1 MNILFVDDEIKDN
14 LKELFEKAESIAKQF
29 YPNGHT
35 YKKVNVEQALT
46 FLRKN
51 DNEIGKSLDIAVI
64 DRYCPNPNDGER
76 LAKII
81 SDEFPHVS
89 LVMLTGK
96 GDIEERYEL
105 AKRLLRMGFCDFIDK
120 SEFHSTLIKAA
131 FERIF
136 SSQSLAVKQKMKT
149 RIETNWLSYIESLKQ
164 NGIRWLAYDKA
175 RWLLV
180 AKALNQEPALDQTN
194 LSYVLHELQN
204 LCEQDVQKDVSEF
217 TFTKLKNC
225 NEGNAINW
233 LLAIERFCSKEFSE
247 SEINALN
254 RAKNERLSG
263 NNIFTRYL
271 FSLRSNLDKNPYNK
285 ALLFLYEDKN
295 NQFKALHKFPDI
307 KAIKEKVEK
316 EIKTAIEKPSFST
329 YITHISNNKTLDVLS
344 DLQKILG
351 QKEHIDYLNKV
362 ISFTARWNEAKN
374 NEDFDVAPLEEIR
387 RERNKINK
395 ALLDLLRDLQQEGF

>member
-14 LKELFEKAESIAKQF
+14 LKELFEEAESIAKQF
-29 YPNGHT
+29 YPNSHV
-35 YKKVNVEQALT
+35 YKKVNVEQTLT

-51 DNEIGKSLDIAVI
+51 DSEIGKSLDIAVI
-64 DRYCPNPNDGER
+64 DRYCKEATDGER

-81 SDEFPHVS
+81 NDEFPHVS

-105 AKRLLRMGFCDFIDK
+105 VKRLLRMGFCDFIDK
-120 SEFHSTLIKAA
+120 SEFHSTLIKGA

-136 SSQSLAVKQKMKT
+136 SSQSLAAKQKMKG
-149 RIETNWLSYIESLKQ
+149 RIETNWLNYIESLKQ

-180 AKALNQEPALDQTN
+180 AKALNREPALDQTN

-204 LCEQDVQKDVSEF
+204 LCEQNIQKEIPEF

-233 LLAIERFCSKEFSE
+233 LSAIEHFCSKEFNE

-254 RAKNERLSG
+254 RAKNERPSG
-263 NNIFTRYL
+263 KNIFTRYL
-271 FSLRSNLDKNPYNK
+271 FSLRSSLDKNPYNR

-307 KAIKEKVEK
+307 KSIKEKVEK
-316 EIKTAIEKPSFST
+316 EIKTTIEKPSFST
-329 YITHISNNKTLDVLS
+329 YLTHIRNNKTLEVLS
-344 DLQKILG
+344 DLEKILA
-351 QKEHIDYLNKV
+351 QKEHIDYLNMV
-362 ISFTARWNEAKN
+362 ISFMARWSKAKSD
-374 NEDFDVAPLEEIR
+374 EDFDVAPREDIR
-387 RERNKINK
+387 IERNKINK
-395 ALLDLLRDLQQEGF
+395 ALLDLLKELQQKGF